1 MALKGTTN
9 EERIWNYLKS
19 KGLNDYGCA
28 GMMGNLYAES
38 ALRPNNLQNSFEKK
52 LGYTDDEYVAAVD
65 SGKYANFVRDS
76 AGFGLAQWTYWSR
89 KQGLLNFANSTKK
102 SIGDLEMQL
111 NYLYKELS
119 ENYKTVLNT
128 LKTAASVR
136 AASDS
141 VLLNFERP
149 ASVGANATEEQR
161 TKTCVTRAGY
171 GQTYYDK
178 YASSKTNTTGGDSTG
193 VLIGHASISETG
205 SINGTKGDST
215 GKEVCVRSWYSKP
228 WDFMAIHPDAT
239 VREKHATAIEA
250 ACENNNIG
258 YGQNDRNTLNT
269 QAKTVGYALDKIT
282 AKCNCDCSSLQNVAA
297 VASGAPGVTYGSNG
311 WTTGVMKAR
320 LQAAGYKIITDSAYL
335 TSSDYCV
342 RGAIYVKASAHT
354 VCGLTNGSK
363 ANQTLTKAGVS
374 TAGGTGSQTTPSK
387 PNSSDIIHIV
397 QKGDTLSKIASKYGT
412 TYKALAAYNG
422 IANPNVINV
431 GQQIR
436 IPSGGSN
443 SGNTSTETKPATG
456 NGGTTV
462 GYTNSSLVSYTKI
475 SPNKNSP
482 RNHAI
487 DTITIHCVVGQC
499 SVETLGNIFAPT
511 SRQASSNYGVGVD
524 GRIGMYVEEKD
535 RSWCSSNA
543 ANDNRAITIEV
554 ASDTKEPYAVN
565 AKAYAALLDL
575 VTDICKRNGIKKLV
589 WSTDKNERVNHLNGC
604 NMTVHR
610 DYANKS
616 CPGTYL
622 YNKHGEIA
630 AEVNRRLGSGSTG
643 TNANT
648 GTNTGSSQT
657 STNKTFP
664 STPFTVQVLV
674 SDLNYR
680 STGSMS
686 GKVLGQTGK
695 GVFTITQVKD
705 GWGKLKSGAGWI
717 YLENASYVK
726 IGSTTGSTTGG
737 SSASQDK
744 SVDVGDIVK
753 ISSNATYYNG
763 KAVPAWVRA
772 KEWIVKEVSGD
783 RVVIDK
789 SVDGKNAICSPI
801 NTKYL
806 TVVSD
811 SGGTATS
818 SFKPYLVKVT
828 TSNLNIRKGAGTN
841 YGVTGSI
848 TDKGT
853 YTIVAESNG
862 TGATKWGKLKS
873 GAGWISLDYCK
884 KV

>member
-9 EERIWNYLKS
+9 EEKIWNYLKS

-28 GMMGNLYAES
+28 GLMGNLFAES
-38 ALRPNNLQNSFEKK
+38 GLRPNNLQNSFEKK
-52 LGYTDDEYVAAVD
+52 LGYTDDEYVNAVD
-65 SGKYANFVRDS
+65 NGKYTNFARDS

-89 KQGLLNFANSTKK
+89 KQGLLNYANSAKK

-111 NYLYKELS
+111 DYLYQELS
-119 ENYKTVLNT
+119 KNYKSVFNT
-128 LKTAASVR
+128 LKTASSVR

-149 ASVGANATEEQR
+149 ASVGANATEEQK
-161 TKTCVTRAGY
+161 TKTCTTRAGY
-171 GQTYYDK
+171 SQTYYDK
-178 YASSKTNTTGGDSTG
+178 YASANADVIGGN
-193 VLIGHASISETG
+193 LH
-205 SINGTKGDST
+205 
-215 GKEVCVRSWYSKP
+215 
-228 WDFMAIHPDAT
+228 M
-239 VREKHATAIEA
+239 
-250 ACENNNIG
+250 
-258 YGQNDRNTLNT
+258 
-269 QAKTVGYALDKIT
+269 
-282 AKCNCDCSSLQNVAA
+282 
-297 VASGAPGVTYGSNG
+297 
-311 WTTGVMKAR
+311 
-320 LQAAGYKIITDSAYL
+320 
-335 TSSDYCV
+335 
-342 RGAIYVKASAHT
+342 
-354 VCGLTNGSK
+354 
-363 ANQTLTKAGVS
+363 
-374 TAGGTGSQTTPSK
+374 
-387 PNSSDIIHIV
+387 
-397 QKGDTLSKIASKYGT
+397 
-412 TYKALAAYNG
+412 
-422 IANPNVINV
+422 
-431 GQQIR
+431 
-436 IPSGGSN
+436 
-443 SGNTSTETKPATG
+443 
-456 NGGTTV
+456 
-462 GYTNSSLVSYTKI
+462 GYTNSSLISYTKI

-499 SVETLGNIFAPT
+499 SVETLGNVFAPT

-543 ANDNRAITIEV
+543 ANDNRAVTIEV
-554 ASDTKEPYAVN
+554 ASDTTEPYAVN
-565 AKAYAALLDL
+565 SKAYAALLDL

-589 WSTDKNERVNHLNGC
+589 WSTNKNERVNHLNGC

-630 AEVNRRLGSGSTG
+630 AEVNKRLGAGSTTSTTPG
-643 TNANT
+643 A
-648 GTNTGSSQT
+648 TNT
-657 STNKTFP
+657 KFP
-664 STPFTVQVLV
+664 ATPFTVRVLV
-674 SDLNYR
+674 PDLNYR
-680 STGSMS
+680 STASMS

-695 GVFTITQVKD
+695 GVFTITEVKN

-717 YLENASYVK
+717 SLENASYVK
-726 IGSTTGSTTGG
+726 IGSTTGSATGG
-737 SSASQDK
+737 SSASQNK
-744 SVDVGDIVK
+744 SIDVGDTVK
-753 ISSNATYYNG
+753 ISSSATYYNG
-763 KAVPAWVRA
+763 KAIPSWVRA

-783 RVVIDK
+783 RAVIDK

-806 TVVSD
+806 TVVSN
-811 SGGTATS
+811 SGGTSAS

-841 YGVTGSI
+841 YGVAGSI

-853 YTIVAESNG
+853 YTIVAEATG